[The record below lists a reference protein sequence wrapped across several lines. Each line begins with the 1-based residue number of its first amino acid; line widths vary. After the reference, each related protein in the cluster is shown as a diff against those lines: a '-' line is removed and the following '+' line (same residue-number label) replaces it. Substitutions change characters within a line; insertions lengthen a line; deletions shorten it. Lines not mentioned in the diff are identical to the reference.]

1 MYNSINLPY
10 NDNDLQPYI
19 DEQTVNIHYNKH
31 YKKYLSNLNKLIS
44 NIKLEDIPKKLEEL
58 PLEKRGTTL
67 YNAGGVLNHELYF
80 IGLNKQKSNPK
91 GKLQKKINETYGN
104 FENFKNIFISKAKLL
119 TGSGYTFLVT
129 DNFGNLSIINLPNQE
144 TPYTYNLIPLFAI
157 DMWEHAYYLKYK
169 NEKELYLEN
178 IWNITNFDN
187 ATNIYENLLP

>member
-1 MYNSINLPY
+1 MYNSIVLPY
-10 NDNDLQPYI
+10 NYNDLQPYI

-44 NIKLEDIPKKLEEL
+44 EIKLEDIPKKIEEL
-58 PLEKRGTTL
+58 PLEKRGITL

-80 IGLNKQKSNPK
+80 MSLNKQKSYPK
-91 GKLQKKINETYGN
+91 GKLQKKITETYKN
-104 FENFKNIFISKAKLL
+104 FENFKNTFISKAKIL

-129 DNFGNLSIINLPNQE
+129 DSQGNLSIINLPNQE

-178 IWNITNFDN
+178 IWNKTNFDN
-187 ATNIYENLLP
+187 ATKIYENLLP

>member
-67 YNAGGVLNHELYF
+67 YNAGGVLNNELYF
-80 IGLNKQKSNPK
+80 IGLNKQK
-91 GKLQKKINETYGN
+91 
-104 FENFKNIFISKAKLL
+104 
-119 TGSGYTFLVT
+119 
-129 DNFGNLSIINLPNQE
+129 
-144 TPYTYNLIPLFAI
+144 
-157 DMWEHAYYLKYK
+157 
-169 NEKELYLEN
+169 
-178 IWNITNFDN
+178 
-187 ATNIYENLLP
+187 